1 MGKKNMSS
9 NHHNQTENTPD
20 LEKCVKK
27 MVAEAVNLWK
37 TEYLHEINALK
48 VELLELKSSQEF
60 VCSKYESLKSEYEK
74 LLQTNRKQES
84 EIISLKEQST
94 ALENKQIKDTEKL
107 DAVEQYGRRQ
117 NLEIKGVPIVYGE
130 DTNKIVVEVAKSLNV
145 DISTDDISTSHRLP
159 VSTKSEK
166 NDDSTSTPIIVRFVS
181 RDVRNKIY
189 ANRKLTRQLD
199 MKKFGIKG
207 TTKLFINENLT
218 LLRKRLFWK
227 TKQKVKEAGYKYIW
241 TSNGNIFVRKVDE
254 ANPIAVNSEKD
265 LNLIQ

>member
-1 MGKKNMSS
+1 
-9 NHHNQTENTPD
+9 
-20 LEKCVKK
+20 
-27 MVAEAVNLWK
+27 MVAEAVNLWT

-60 VCSKYESLKSEYEK
+60 VRSNYKSLKSQYEK

-84 EIISLKEQST
+84 EIISPKEQSI
-94 ALENKQIKDTEKL
+94 ALENKHIKNTEIL
-107 DAVEQYGRRQ
+107 DAVEQHCRRQ

-130 DTNKIVVEVAKSLNV
+130 DTNKIVVKVARSLNV
-145 DISTDDISTSHRLP
+145 DISTDDIPTSHRLP
-159 VSTKSEK
+159 VSTKLEE
-166 NDDSTSTPIIVRFVS
+166 NDDSTSIPVIVRFVS

-199 MKKFGIKG
+199 MKKFGLKG
-207 TTKLFINENLT
+207 TTNLFINENLT

-227 TKQKVKEAGYKYIW
+227 TEQKVREAGYKYIW
-241 TSNGNIFVRKVDE
+241 TSNGNIFVKKVDE

-265 LNLIQ
+265 LNFIQ

>member
-1 MGKKNMSS
+1 MM
-9 NHHNQTENTPD
+9 
-20 LEKCVKK
+20 
-27 MVAEAVNLWK
+27 AEAVNLWK

-60 VCSKYESLKSEYEK
+60 VCSKYDSLKSEYEK

-107 DAVEQYGRRQ
+107 DAVEQYSRRQ

-207 TTKLFINENLT
+207 TTNLFINENLT

-265 LNLIQ
+265 SNLIQ

>member
-1 MGKKNMSS
+1 MNS
-9 NHHNQTENTPD
+9 NHDNQTENAPD

-27 MVAEAVNLWK
+27 MVAEAINLWK

-48 VELLELKSSQEF
+48 VELLELKSNQEF
-60 VCSKYESLKSEYEK
+60 VCGKYGSLKSEYEK

-94 ALENKQIKDTEKL
+94 ALENKQIKDTELL
-107 DAVEQYGRRQ
+107 DAVEQYSRRQ

-130 DTNKIVVEVAKSLNV
+130 DTNKIVVEVARSLNV

-159 VSTKSEK
+159 VSTKREK

-181 RDVRNKIY
+181 RVKIY
-189 ANRKLTRQLD
+189 ANWKLTRQLD

-207 TTKLFINENLT
+207 TTNLFINKNLT

-241 TSNGNIFVRKVDE
+241 TSNENIFVRKVDE